1 MPKSKQD
8 SYVDAGRLESEKF
21 EPDAETKNEFAE
33 AAHIGG
39 VRGDLIEKMLE
50 ESANSHR
57 SRGTH
62 SDAAWKEEGGS
73 EEVVGG
79 ANPTPDQDVVEEIG
93 KAMGLT
99 YEDNEP
105 LGLNEKLHN
114 RDLHR
119 WELDP
124 ASSEDYQERTK
135 QS

>member
-21 EPDAETKNEFAE
+21 EPDAETKEEFAE
-33 AAHIGG
+33 AALSGG
-39 VRGDLIEKMLE
+39 NNGELIERLIE
-50 ESANSHR
+50 ESTNSHR
-57 SRGTH
+57 ARGAHPET
-62 SDAAWKEEGGS
+62 AWKDEGGS

-93 KAMGLT
+93 RAMGLT

-105 LGLNEKLHN
+105 LGLDEKLHA

-124 ASSEDYQERTK
+124 ASSEDYQERMK
-135 QS
+135 QD

>member
-1 MPKSKQD
+1 MPRTKQD

-21 EPDAETKNEFAE
+21 EPDAETKKEFAE

-39 VRGDLIEKMLE
+39 NRGELIEQMLE
-50 ESANSHR
+50 EATNSHR
-57 SRGTH
+57 VRAAH
-62 SDAAWKEEGGS
+62 PDAAWKEEGGS

-105 LGLNEKLHN
+105 LGLDEKLHN

-124 ASSEDYQERTK
+124 ASSEDYLERTK
-135 QS
+135 H

>member
-1 MPKSKQD
+1 
-8 SYVDAGRLESEKF
+8 
-21 EPDAETKNEFAE
+21 DAETKEEFAE

-39 VRGDLIEKMLE
+39 NQGELIERMLE
-50 ESANSHR
+50 ESDNSHR
-57 SRGTH
+57 TRGAHPET
-62 SDAAWKEEGGS
+62 AWKEEGGS

-105 LGLNEKLHN
+105 LGMDEKLHN

-119 WELDP
+119 WELD
-124 ASSEDYQERTK
+124 
-135 QS
+135 

>member
-1 MPKSKQD
+1 MPRKKQD

-21 EPDAETKNEFAE
+21 EPDAETKEEFAE
-33 AAHIGG
+33 AAQIGG
-39 VRGDLIEKMLE
+39 NQGELIEKMLE
-50 ESANSHR
+50 ESANSQR
-57 SRGTH
+57 ARGTH
-62 SDAAWKEEGGS
+62 SETAWKEEGGS

-105 LGLNEKLHN
+105 LGLDEKLHN